1 MSAMKAKLFTLA
13 DALEMNMNVRGDG
26 TLTGSAKID
35 LDLFQ
40 DYSPT
45 IITSI
50 EESLIDY
57 VNNVIVV
64 EGQIWGNLGF
74 VCIVEDTKSRISFFV
89 IDRSKRYKNK
99 SPFGDRWSRQWTYQ
113 WLAKCCK
120 AVYDRSV
127 FDTEWDLLE
136 GGPKK
141 LKDYTKARAD
151 GAKAK
156 EAYGIVWDA

>member
-1 MSAMKAKLFTLA
+1 MSEIKTKLFSLA
-13 DALEMNMNVRGDG
+13 DALEMRLVARDG
-26 TLTGSAKID
+26 EINGTVKMDI
-35 LDLFQ
+35 DLFQ

-45 IITSI
+45 IISSI
-50 EESLIDY
+50 EDSLIDY
-57 VNNVIVV
+57 TNQVVAV

-74 VCIVEDTKSRISFFV
+74 VCIVEDTASRISFFV
-89 IDRSKRYKNK
+89 IDRSKRYKKERAFTNT
-99 SPFGDRWSRQWTYQ
+99 WSRKYTYE

-127 FDTEWDLLE
+127 FDTEWELLE

-141 LKDYTKARAD
+141 LRDYTNARKD

-156 EAYGIVWDA
+156 EAYELVWT